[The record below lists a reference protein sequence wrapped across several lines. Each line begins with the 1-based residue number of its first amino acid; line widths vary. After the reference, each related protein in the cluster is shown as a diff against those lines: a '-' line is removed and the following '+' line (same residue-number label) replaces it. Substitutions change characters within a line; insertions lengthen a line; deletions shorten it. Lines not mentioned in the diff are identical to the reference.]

1 MERTFTDQGDDE
13 FVEEDTRKTIFKPNP
28 GPQWDFLAA
37 PEREALYGGA
47 AGGGKSYAMLVDP
60 IANFCNVP
68 GFSGILFRRT
78 NDELRELITKSQELY
93 PQIDKNLK
101 WKEQPKTWVNER
113 TGGKFWFTFLDRD
126 QDATRYQGQAFNWIG
141 FDELTQWPTPYA
153 WNYMRSRLRTTS
165 AQLPLYMRACV
176 DEGEVLTESGW
187 KDIKSVVQGELVYS
201 LLPSG
206 ELVKRKV
213 TAFHEYNV
221 NEKLVRIKKKNLYMS
236 MTPDHRVVY
245 KKYGAINNELIRFN
259 EHSGKSIDI
268 VRSSSFYE
276 PSGFNPNLL
285 GFSANSFA
293 EFLGLYVAEGCVTGR
308 NSKKKSN
315 KVLITQNKVENH
327 DFVRR
332 VMEASGCNVC
342 YCNNGD
348 FQITNKLL
356 YDYLEPL
363 GKAHQKHFPRN
374 FLDSASKEQLLLAFN
389 TYALG
394 DGHCQSKTSVSLVT
408 CSKQLSEDL
417 QEICVK
423 LGYKSQVSHSVLT
436 DNNHNDRYVV
446 YVSLRPPVTKVDKND
461 TRNDVAYEDYQGKV
475 YCLSVEETENF
486 ILRQKGCVWVS
497 GNTTNPGGI
506 GHWWV
511 KKMFIDPAP
520 WGQPFWATDIE
531 TSQTLVYPKGH
542 SKEGLPLFKRRFIP
556 SRLKDNPYLYNNG
569 DYEAILLSL
578 PENERKRLLDGDW
591 DINEGCAFPEWN
603 RHLHVVEPFSIPHDW
618 KKFRACDYG
627 YGSYS
632 AVLWF
637 AVSPSEQLFVYREL
651 YVHKMLAVD
660 LADKI
665 LELEQDEHISYGVL
679 DSSCWSQRGDSG
691 PSIAEQMIARGCKWR
706 PSDRSKGSRVA
717 SKQEV
722 HRRLAIDEFIEEP
735 TLMFFSNCVSCIA
748 QLPILPLDPDN
759 PEDVYTKSEDHIYDA
774 LRYGLQTRPRSH
786 IWGRKT
792 NRTFRPVAADS
803 VFGY

>member
-1 MERTFTDQGDDE
+1 MEIE
-13 FVEEDTRKTIFKPNP
+13 KLPEEELQVRDIIFSPNP
-28 GPQWDFLAA
+28 GPQTDFLAA
-37 PEREALYGGA
+37 TEQEILFGGS
-47 AGGGKSYAMLVDP
+47 AGGGKSMALLADAARDL
-60 IANFCNVP
+60 ANSSFV
-68 GFSGILFRRT
+68 GLIVRRT
-78 NDELRELITKSQELY
+78 TEELRELIYKSQELY
-93 PQIDKNLK
+93 PRVYPGIKWSERKMEWSFPKN
-101 WKEQPKTWVNER
+101 
-113 TGGKFWFTFLDRD
+113 GGRLWMSYLDRD
-126 QDATRYQGQAFNWIG
+126 QDVTKYQGQAFTYIA
-141 FDELTQWPTPYA
+141 FDELTQWATPFC
-153 WNYMRSRLRTTS
+153 WNYLRSRLRSPDTK
-165 AQLPLYMRACV
+165 QRLYMRACV

-268 VRSSSFYE
+268 VRSSSFYG

-293 EFLGLYVAEGCVTGR
+293 EFLGLYIAEGCVTGR
-308 NSKKKSN
+308 NSKKKAN
-315 KVLITQNKVENH
+315 KVLITQNKIENH
-327 DFVRR
+327 NFVRR

-363 GKAHQKHFPRN
+363 GKAPQKHFPRD
-374 FLDSASKEQLLLAFN
+374 FLNSASREQLLLAFN
-389 TYALG
+389 AYALG
-394 DGHCQSKTSVSLVT
+394 DGHWQSKTSVSLVT

-497 GNTTNPGGI
+497 GNTTNPGGV
-506 GHWWV
+506 GHHWV

-520 WGQPFWATDIE
+520 WGEPFWATDIE
-531 TSQTLVYPKGH
+531 TGEVLKWPKGH
-542 SKEGLPLFKRRFIP
+542 SKEGQPLFKRRFIP
-556 SRLKDNPYLYNNG
+556 SRLKDNPYLYADG
-569 DYEAILLSL
+569 QYEANLLSL
-578 PENERKRLLDGDW
+578 PEHQRKQLLDGDW
-591 DINEGCAFPEWN
+591 DVVAGAAFPEWN
-603 RHLHVVEPFSIPHDW
+603 RAVHVIDHFEIPNNW
-618 KKFRACDYG
+618 KKFRSCDYG
-627 YGSYS
+627 YGSAS
-632 AVLWF
+632 AVVWF
-637 AVSPSEQLFVYREL
+637 AVSPEGQLIIYDEL
-651 YVHKMLAVD
+651 YVKRVLAVD
-660 LADKI
+660 LAKMILDK
-665 LELEQDEHISYGVL
+665 ESGSRVSYGIL
-679 DSSCWSQRGDSG
+679 DSSCWYNRGDTG
-691 PSIAEQMIARGCKWR
+691 PSIAEAMIREGCNWR

-717 SKQEV
+717 GKNEL
-722 HRRLAIDEFIEEP
+722 HRRLQIDEFDSQP
-735 TLMFFSNCVSCIA
+735 RLVVMNNCVNTIA
-748 QLPILPLDPDN
+748 QLPVIPLDKDN
-759 PEDVYTKSEDHIYDA
+759 PEDVDTDSEDHIYDA
-774 LRYGLQTRPRSH
+774 VRYGVMSRPKMGIFDMPGNLLSKSYTP
-786 IWGRKT
+786 IDG
-792 NRTFRPVAADS
+792 